1 MSKFPVAKLEDWY
14 RDNYFTTEIDISGSG
29 VRDYSLGEA
38 RRMAGISYDDLDAL
52 VLQDSRTLGAPGLRA
67 AIAARYP
74 GASADQVIV
83 TNGSSEA
90 VFNIMKALLAPGD
103 EVVLMD
109 PHYHSYVSIAR
120 VIGCE
125 IKVWQLRFED
135 GFVPSLDELNGL
147 LGERTRMV
155 IVNFPHNPTGASL
168 SCDDQRRLVDMV
180 AARGAYLMWDAAFAD
195 LIYGDDKLLGFHS
208 LYDRSITV
216 NTLSKAYGLPGLRVG
231 WAVASPA
238 VIEQCIRIRDFT
250 VLFTSPLVELI
261 AEKVLASADSFIAP
275 RFEQARRNLTTLTAW
290 LDAHRDSVEYV
301 APRGGVTVFAR
312 FKGIAD
318 IDAFCSGLIAS
329 RNVLLCPGSCFGRPE
344 LVRIG
349 FGGAPQDLQLGLER
363 LSSYIAQTRS
373 HARPAA

>member
-1 MSKFPVAKLEDWY
+1 MSKFPIAKLEDWY

-29 VRDYSLGEA
+29 VRDYTLGEA
-38 RRMAGISYDDLDAL
+38 RRMAGISHDDLDSL
-52 VLQDSRTLGAPGLRA
+52 LMQDSRTLGAPALRA

-74 GASADQVIV
+74 GASAEQVMV

-90 VFNIMKALLAPGD
+90 VFNVMKALLAPGD

-120 VIGCE
+120 ITGCE
-125 IKVWQLRFED
+125 IKTWVLRAED
-135 GFVPSLDELNGL
+135 GFVPSLDDLERL

-168 SCDDQRRLVDMV
+168 SRDDQRRLVDMV
-180 AARGAYLMWDAAFAD
+180 AAKGAYLMWDAAFAD
-195 LIYGDDKLLGFHS
+195 LIYDDQKLLDFHS

-216 NTLSKAYGLPGLRVG
+216 NTFSKAYGLPGLRVG

-238 VIEQCIRIRDFT
+238 VLAECVRIRDFT
-250 VLFTSPLVELI
+250 VLFMSSLVELI

-275 RFEQARRNLTTLTAW
+275 RFEQAKRNLTTLTAW
-290 LDAHRDSVEYV
+290 LDAHRDGVDYV

-312 FKGIAD
+312 FRGVAD
-318 IDAFCSGLIAS
+318 TDALCSGLIAS
-329 RNVLLCPGSCFGRPE
+329 HSVLLCPGSCFGRPE
-344 LVRIG
+344 FVRIG
-349 FGGAPQDLQLGLER
+349 FGGAPQDLQVGLDR

-373 HARPAA
+373 